1 MAVELQHVKFAML
14 NFSEEIN
21 PVFRMCT
28 PIPAEVDFP
37 ADHLLCTSCR
47 WNLLQFCYRFAEIC
61 GQNHALHLSHETSWD
76 LVRLLERASSEFCS
90 RPADGVSEK
99 SDSSRCGVR
108 SPAGTMRIDARQ
120 YLFQDFSGPKHF
132 NDLLPNCV
140 PVRICL
146 LLVFLKNSSGIQ
158 ARARQKVS
166 WKTYAFILCAEQ
178 QKSENIGEHS
188 SKYLDQRKV
197 SFTKSH
203 ENKEFHPGSRGI
215 QWYNSR
221 RFTHQE
227 WAFPPSKWQDGRFWV
242 PEHTSP
248 GKKAFQVTSSVIQCR
263 GKVTNSF
270 T

>member
-1 MAVELQHVKFAML
+1 MHCIWVMR
-14 NFSEEIN
+14 
-21 PVFRMCT
+21 PR
-28 PIPAEVDFP
+28 
-37 ADHLLCTSCR
+37 
-47 WNLLQFCYRFAEIC
+47 
-61 GQNHALHLSHETSWD
+61 ETSWD
-76 LVRLLERASSEFCS
+76 LVRLLARASSEFCS

-146 LLVFLKNSSGIQ
+146 LLVFLKNSTGIQ

-166 WKTYAFILCAEQ
+166 WKATVCLHSVGWTAE
-178 QKSENIGEHS
+178 IGEHRRTLQQIS
-188 SKYLDQRKV
+188 RPKEGLIHKIARKQRI
-197 SFTKSH
+197 
-203 ENKEFHPGSRGI
+203 PPRGI

-248 GKKAFQVTSSVIQCR
+248 GKKAPQVTSSVIQCQ